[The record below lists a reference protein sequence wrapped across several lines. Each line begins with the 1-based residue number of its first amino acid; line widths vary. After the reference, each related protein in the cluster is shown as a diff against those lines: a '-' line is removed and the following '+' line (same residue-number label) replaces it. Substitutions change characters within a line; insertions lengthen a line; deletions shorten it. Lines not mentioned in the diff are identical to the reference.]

1 MRKRLYLTA
10 SLIAIVL
17 VVIAFS
23 SCRTIKF
30 VVPEIKDEQL
40 CEPIVLDT
48 GGIYTESDPF
58 LLLNAEIDGS
68 CLVVEVEYSGGCG
81 GDTWTLAWNG
91 NLMKSL
97 PPKANIYL
105 HLKDEDACREVVRKK
120 VYFDISSI
128 YNKGEVNLILKDFR
142 GMLTYKPN

>member
-1 MRKRLYLTA
+1 MSKQLYITA

-17 VVIAFS
+17 VMIASLSCKTVKNVNKAS
-23 SCRTIKF
+23 SATGNADTEC
-30 VVPEIKDEQL
+30 L
-40 CEPIVLDT
+40 SIVLDAD
-48 GGIYTESDPF
+48 GAYTESDPF
-58 LLLNAEIDGS
+58 LLLNAEISGN

-105 HLKDEDACREVVRKK
+105 HLKDEDACRE
-120 VYFDISSI
+120 
-128 YNKGEVNLILKDFR
+128 
-142 GMLTYKPN
+142 T